1 LVFFIYIAIL
11 KKGKMQAERIELEYT
26 INTPPNILYYRLSNP
41 SGLEEWFAKKVFD
54 KDGIFTFK
62 WERSEQ
68 QAELLEKK
76 KNEYIKFKWL
86 DSDDGTY
93 FEFRIQKQELTGDV
107 ALKITDFAEP
117 DERDDII
124 GMWDEQIDGLKHTLG
139 V

>member
-1 LVFFIYIAIL
+1 
-11 KKGKMQAERIELEYT
+11 MQNERIELEYT
-26 INTPPNILYYRLSNP
+26 INTLPKILYYRLSNP
-41 SGLEEWFAKKVFD
+41 SGLEEWFAKKVIV

-68 QAELLEKK
+68 QAKLLDKK
-76 KNEYIKFKWL
+76 KDNYIKFKWL
-86 DSDDGTY
+86 DSDDDTF

-117 DERDDII
+117 DEKEDII

>member
-1 LVFFIYIAIL
+1 
-11 KKGKMQAERIELEYT
+11 MQNERIELEYT
-26 INTPPNILYYRLSNP
+26 INTIPKILYYRLSNP
-41 SGLEEWFAKKVFD
+41 SGLEEWFAKQVVAENN
-54 KDGIFTFK
+54 IYTFK

-76 KNEYIKFKWL
+76 KDSYVKFKWL
-86 DSDDGTY
+86 DSDKDTF

-117 DERDDII
+117 DEKEDII

>member
-1 LVFFIYIAIL
+1 
-11 KKGKMQAERIELEYT
+11 MENERIELEYT
-26 INTPPNILYYRLSNP
+26 INTIPKILYYRLSNP
-41 SGLEEWFAKKVFD
+41 SGLEEWFAKKVNV

-68 QAELLEKK
+68 QAELLDKK
-76 KNEYIKFKWL
+76 KDLFVKYKWL
-86 DSDDGTY
+86 DSDDDTF

-117 DERDDII
+117 DEKEDII

>member
-1 LVFFIYIAIL
+1 
-11 KKGKMQAERIELEYT
+11 MQNERIELEYT
-26 INTPPNILYYRLSNP
+26 INTLPKILYYRLSNP
-41 SGLEEWFAKKVFD
+41 SGLEEWFAKKVIA

-76 KNEYIKFKWL
+76 KDNYVKFKWI
-86 DSDDGTY
+86 DSNDDTF

-117 DERDDII
+117 DEKDDII
-124 GMWDEQIDGLKHTLG
+124 AMWDEQIDGLKHTLG

>member
-1 LVFFIYIAIL
+1 
-11 KKGKMQAERIELEYT
+11 MQIERIELEYT
-26 INTPPNILYYRLSNP
+26 INTLPKILYYRLSNP
-41 SGLEEWFAKKVFD
+41 SGLEEWFAKKVNV
-54 KDGIFTFK
+54 KDGIYTFK

-68 QAELLEKK
+68 QAELLDKK
-76 KNEYIKFKWL
+76 KDLFVKYKWL
-86 DSDDGTY
+86 DSEDDTF

-117 DERDDII
+117 DEKEDII

>member
-1 LVFFIYIAIL
+1 MEN
-11 KKGKMQAERIELEYT
+11 KRIELEYT
-26 INTPPNILYYRLSNP
+26 INTLPKILYYRLSNP
-41 SGLEEWFAKKVFD
+41 SGLEEWFAKKVNV

-68 QAELLEKK
+68 QAELLDKK
-76 KNEYIKFKWL
+76 KDLFVKYKWL
-86 DSDDGTY
+86 DSDDDTF

-117 DERDDII
+117 DEREDII

>member
-1 LVFFIYIAIL
+1 
-11 KKGKMQAERIELEYT
+11 MENERIELEYT
-26 INTPPNILYYRLSNP
+26 INTLPKILYYRLSNP
-41 SGLEEWFAKKVFD
+41 SGLEEWFAKKVNV

-68 QAELLEKK
+68 QAELLDKK
-76 KNEYIKFKWL
+76 KDLFVKYKWL
-86 DSDDGTY
+86 DSDDDTF

-117 DERDDII
+117 DEKEDII